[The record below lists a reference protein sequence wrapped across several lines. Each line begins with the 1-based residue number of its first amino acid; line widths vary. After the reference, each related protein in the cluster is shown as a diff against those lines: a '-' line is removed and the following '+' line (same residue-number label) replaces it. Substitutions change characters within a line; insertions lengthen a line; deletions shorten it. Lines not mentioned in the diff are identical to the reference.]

1 MREGGGI
8 LSELVFFVFG
18 IILGLGIFGFG
29 RGVMKSV
36 CVFGEGCFEFV
47 R

>member
-8 LSELVFFVFG
+8 LSESVFFASG
-18 IILGLGIFGFG
+18 IIPGLGIFGFG
-29 RGVMKSV
+29 RGVTKSV
-36 CVFGEGCFEFV
+36 CVFGEGCLEPV